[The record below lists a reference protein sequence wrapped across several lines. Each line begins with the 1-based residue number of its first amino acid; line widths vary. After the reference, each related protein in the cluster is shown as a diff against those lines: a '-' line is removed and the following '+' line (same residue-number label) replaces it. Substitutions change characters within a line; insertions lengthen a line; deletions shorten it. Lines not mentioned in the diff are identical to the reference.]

1 MMAVRLLLLALL
13 AAASKMTL
21 VETIPLLDL
30 DEIQLAPG
38 AVNTWEAQV
47 ALANGAKKTLDVTFM
62 YENLL
67 AESDAPHA
75 SSFSR
80 DLTALGVDR
89 GRLVFEAVV
98 AAQRRGVAVRV
109 LASPMGG
116 TANCSL
122 VRALRATPAKF
133 AYAEWDPDAWY
144 GGGIMHM
151 KLWVADGASAYV
163 GSANLDWA
171 SLAQVKE
178 FGVLVED
185 GAVGA
190 DLGALFEG
198 FWAMAALKNDTRLA
212 RDPRVA
218 HDRRVPAW
226 SALVAEGDRAADPLA
241 RFGTPWNL
249 TRPIEKSGFP
259 DVFVAAAPPEV
270 VGDAGRMTDEAAIV
284 ATIDDAATSASLAV
298 MDFSPAS
305 AYAQR
310 GEAKGVVFSWP
321 AISDALTR
329 AVFARGV
336 DAKLLVSWWPNTDA
350 ASLSYLAGLRRT
362 ARSCA
367 FQYSAC
373 NGTLDVKLFALPGW
387 DALASYPSKYGPG
400 LNGTYPA
407 YTRVAHGKVVV
418 TDRRANVGT
427 SNWQWGYMYETAG
440 ASFNTGDAAFT
451 ASLQSA
457 FDRDWASSYAV
468 PLDDFLRDERD
479 AACRGRDADGRA
491 KCEAVI
497 ASLLPSSEL

>member
-1 MMAVRLLLLALL
+1 MADSSSSSASSGPVLLG
-13 AAASKMTL
+13 MGN
-21 VETIPLLDL
+21 PLLDISANVGQ
-30 DEIQLAPG
+30 DVFDKYGVLAG
-38 AVNTWEAQV
+38 NAI
-47 ALANGAKKTLDVTFM
+47 
-62 YENLL
+62 L
-67 AESDAPHA
+67 AEDKHQPLYTELVESYEVDYIAGGATQNSIRVAQWMIGDAMP
-75 SSFSR
+75 
-80 DLTALGVDR
+80 
-89 GRLVFEAVV
+89 
-98 AAQRRGVAVRV
+98 
-109 LASPMGG
+109 
-116 TANCSL
+116 
-122 VRALRATPAKF
+122 
-133 AYAEWDPDAWY
+133 
-144 GGGIMHM
+144 
-151 KLWVADGASAYV
+151 GASAYV

-226 SALVAEGDRAADPLA
+226 SALVAESDRAADPLA

-249 TRPIEKSGFP
+249 TRPIERSGFP

-284 ATIDDAATSASLAV
+284 ATIDDAAKSASLAV
-298 MDFSPAS
+298 MDFAPAS
-305 AYAQR
+305 AYAQQ

-373 NGTLDVKLFALPGW
+373 NGTLEVRLFALPGW

-427 SNWQWGYMYETAG
+427 SIWQWGYMYETAG

-468 PLDDFLRDERD
+468 PLEDFLRDERD

-497 ASLLPSSEL
+497 ASLLPSPEL